1 MQDLPVSF
9 IGIGNLGLP
18 MATNL
23 LAAGFDLTVY
33 NRTTEKAKP
42 LVEQG
47 AKLAPTA
54 LDAANNAAVIITV
67 LSDDA
72 ALHAIADEAF
82 LRACQGGAIHLS
94 MSTLLPATSE
104 KLAAT
109 HAAHNLT
116 YLAAPVFG
124 RPEAAA
130 ARKLWICIS
139 GPADAKARVR
149 PILDALGQ
157 GVFDFGSAPGA
168 ANVVKLSGNFL
179 LAAAIEA
186 MGEACALAEKNG
198 IPRADL
204 LNMLTATLFNCPI
217 YTNYAKRIIA
227 ADFDNVGFTSR
238 LALKD
243 MRLALETATTSD
255 TPMPILSL
263 LRDRYLAALANGQ
276 GHLDASALALR
287 PAHDAG
293 LNWMPQNPDP
303 TRSPRLAGPLASRV

>member
-33 NRTTEKAKP
+33 NRTAEKARP

-54 LDAANNAAVIITV
+54 LDAANHAAVIITV

-72 ALHAIADEAF
+72 ALHAVADEAF
-82 LRACQGGAIHLS
+82 LRACLPGAIHLS

-104 KLAAT
+104 KLAIA
-109 HAAHNLT
+109 HAKHKLT
-116 YLAAPVFG
+116 YIAAPVFG

-130 ARKLWICIS
+130 AKKLWICTS
-139 GPADAKARVR
+139 GDAKAKARVR
-149 PILDALGQ
+149 PILDCLGQ
-157 GVFDFGSAPGA
+157 GVFDFGDAPGA

-186 MGEACALAEKNG
+186 MGEACALAEKNN
-198 IPRADL
+198 IPRAAL
-204 LNMLTATLFNCPI
+204 LEMLTTTLFNCPI

-227 ADFDNVGFTSR
+227 ADFDKVGFTSR

-243 MRLALETATTSD
+243 MRLALETATASD

-263 LRDRYLAALANGQ
+263 LRDRYLSAIANNQ
-276 GHLDASALALR
+276 GHLDAAALALR
-287 PAHDAG
+287 SAQDAG
-293 LNWMPQNPDP
+293 LNWMPKKP
-303 TRSPRLAGPLASRV
+303 